1 MDNPITELISM
12 LLEFQEYDRK
22 KRSEAIKRGLALRK
36 AMLNQQPQPVQ
47 KIKGKR
53 P

>member
-1 MDNPITELISM
+1 MDNPSTKSISI
-12 LLEFQEYDRK
+12 LLEFQEYERK
-22 KRSEAIKRGLALRK
+22 KRSEAIKRGLAQRK
-36 AMLNQQPQPVQ
+36 AILNQRPQPVQ